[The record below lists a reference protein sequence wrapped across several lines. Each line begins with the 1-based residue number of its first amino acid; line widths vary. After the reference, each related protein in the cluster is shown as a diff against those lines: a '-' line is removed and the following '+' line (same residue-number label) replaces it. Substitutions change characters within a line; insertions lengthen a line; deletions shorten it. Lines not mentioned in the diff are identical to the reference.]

1 MTLPIPAVKLIY
13 GPPAVELT
21 PKDFRQLVTQHDRYV
36 IHCNIGVVI
45 EWELYLTVSGGF
57 VFITELKEPWH
68 DLQVDFVAKKALRYL
83 ITKRRAGAEA
93 VLGILAAFGG
103 AYTSQDQ
110 APRAACAP
118 ASLAVITSEDF
129 QRFAPKMLYIVKAVV
144 DRNRGRYGYIGT
156 LDHEMSYLTEADGKL
171 CEADFEAMGIHILYR

>member
-1 MTLPIPAVKLIY
+1 
-13 GPPAVELT
+13 VELT

-36 IHCNIGVVI
+36 IHCNIGVVV

-57 VFITELKEPWH
+57 IFITELKEPWR

-118 ASLAVITSEDF
+118 ASLAVIAAEDF
-129 QRFAPKMLYIVKAVV
+129 QRLAPKMLYIVKAVV
-144 DRNRGRYGYIGT
+144 DQHRGRYGYIGT
-156 LDHEMSYLTEADGKL
+156 FDHEMSYIAEGDFNLAEG
-171 CEADFEAMGIHILYR
+171 DFEALGIHILYR